1 MSISFELKNDT
12 FSLNKLNLPSRYFYF
27 QEPENYVKLLSIGE
41 GIFPKD
47 KIKTRIN
54 LSNSNLVLTTESA
67 TKVYA
72 SKKEFGINSIN
83 ITLQNS
89 NLEVLNDEL
98 ILFKDSKLLQ
108 FLNIKSDESST
119 FFYSDILTQGR
130 SYEHFDFQDL
140 IVRNK
145 FLIENSLE
153 YYENFEVKGEE
164 LKNYIKRHDEAN
176 YIYLKCYIKTLDNPQ
191 FLSKLHKEGFNSF
204 AYTKSKKMII
214 GTISSKN
221 MDEIKVFQKK
231 IWSLYRENLQKPQF
245 SLGKQ

>member
-1 MSISFELKNDT
+1 MSISFNLKNDV
-12 FSLNKLNLPSRYFYF
+12 FSIDKLNLPSRYFYF
-27 QEPENYVKLLSIGE
+27 NNKENYIKLLSIGE

-47 KIKTRIN
+47 KIKTNIK
-54 LSNSNLVLTTESA
+54 LDNSNLILTTESA

-83 ITLQNS
+83 ITLENS

-140 IVRNK
+140 MIRNK
-145 FLIENSLE
+145 FYIQKTLE
-153 YYENFEVKGEE
+153 YFENFEVKGKE
-164 LKNYIKRHDEAN
+164 LKEYIKRHDNSN
-176 YIYLKCYIKTLDNPQ
+176 YIYLKCYIKLDKNEQ
-191 FLSKLHKEGFNSF
+191 FLDTLHKKGFASF
-204 AYTKSKKMII
+204 GYTKTKKIII

-221 MDEIKVFQKK
+221 MDGIKKIQKE
-231 IWSLYRENLQKPQF
+231 IWSLYRENLNKEKF
-245 SLGKQ
+245 DLGKQ

>member
-27 QEPENYVKLLSIGE
+27 QEKENYIKLLSIGE

-47 KIKTRIN
+47 RIKTKID
-54 LSNSNLVLTTESA
+54 LIDSNLVLTTESA

-83 ITLQNS
+83 ITLKNS

-145 FLIENSLE
+145 FYTQDTLE
-153 YYENFEVKGEE
+153 YFENFEVKGDG
-164 LKNYIKRHDEAN
+164 LKNYIKRHEDAN
-176 YIYLKCYIKTLDNPQ
+176 YIYLKCYIKLDKNVE
-191 FLSKLHKEGFNSF
+191 FLNKVHKKGFNSF
-204 AYTKSKKMII
+204 GYTKTKEIII

-221 MDEIKVFQKK
+221 MDEIKKIQKE
-231 IWSLYRENLQKPQF
+231 IWALYRSELNKEKF
-245 SLGKQ
+245 DLGKQ